1 MPHAMVVAQGLC
13 RLLVLL
19 LCVGSAMAVPHA
31 QAQTYP
37 SKVITIVVPAPPGG
51 VTDILGRMLAQ
62 RFASVWGQQTIVENR
77 AGANNIIAAEYVAK
91 APPDGHTLLIGPEVT
106 FVANPSLYSRL
117 PYDIKDFAPVVGL
130 VLINHGLITHPS
142 VPVHS
147 VSELIAYARQHPG
160 ELNYGTYGV
169 GSTAHLNME
178 LFARETGTKLVP
190 VHYKGAAPAM
200 TDVIAG
206 HIQLMFVSAGSAL
219 PPATAG
225 QVRFLAVGAEKRM
238 RLLPDVPTVAEAGLE
253 AGLAGYRAVSW
264 FGLFAPAG
272 TPRPVVDKINGEVR
286 AFFADPTVVKNF
298 LDQQLFEP
306 IAGTPEELSAY
317 LAAETQKWSRVIR
330 DAGIKGE

>member
-1 MPHAMVVAQGLC
+1 MPHAVALQGLR
-13 RLLVLL
+13 RLFASVLL
-19 LCVGSAMAVPHA
+19 AALCGVTQAS
-31 QAQTYP
+31 AQTYP

-62 RFASVWGQQTIVENR
+62 RFAASWGQQAIVENR

-106 FVANPSLYSRL
+106 FVANPSLYQQL
-117 PYDIKDFAPVVGL
+117 PYSIKDFTPVVGL

-142 VPVHS
+142 LPVHS
-147 VSELIAYARQHPG
+147 VSELIAYAKQHPG
-160 ELNYGTYGV
+160 ELNYGTYGI

-178 LFARETGTKLVP
+178 LFASQTGTKLVP

-206 HIQLMFVSAGSAL
+206 HIQLMYVSAGSAL
-219 PPATAG
+219 PLATAG

-238 RLLPDVPTVAEAGLE
+238 RLLPDVPTVAEAGLP
-253 AGLAGYRAVSW
+253 GYRAVSW

-272 TPRPVVDKINGEVR
+272 TPRAVVDKINGEVR

-298 LDQQLFEP
+298 LDPQLFEP

-317 LAAETQKWSRVIR
+317 LSAETVKWSKVIS
-330 DAGIKGE
+330 DAAIKGE

>member
-1 MPHAMVVAQGLC
+1 MLL
-13 RLLVLL
+13 RLRRLFAAVLFAAL
-19 LCVGSAMAVPHA
+19 GGAIPAL
-31 QAQTYP
+31 AQTYP
-37 SKVITIVVPAPPGG
+37 NKVINIVVPAPPGG

-62 RFASVWGQQTIVENR
+62 RFAASWGQQAIVENR

-91 APPDGHTLLIGPEVT
+91 SPPDGHTLLIGPEVT
-106 FVANPSLYSRL
+106 FVANPSLYAKL
-117 PYDIKDFAPVVGL
+117 PYDIKDFTPVVGL

-142 VPVHS
+142 LPVHS
-147 VSELIAYARQHPG
+147 VSELIAYAKQHPG

-178 LFARETGTKLVP
+178 LFARETGTRLVP

-206 HIQLMFVSAGSAL
+206 HIQLMYVSAASAVQ
-219 PPATAG
+219 PAAAG
-225 QVRFLAVGAEKRM
+225 QVRFLGVGAAQRM
-238 RLLPDVPTVAEAGLE
+238 RLLPDVPTIAEAGLP
-253 AGLAGYRAVSW
+253 GYRAVSW
-264 FGLFAPAG
+264 FGLFAAAG

-286 AFFADPTVVKNF
+286 AFFADPAVVKNF

-317 LAAETQKWSRVIR
+317 LSAETQKWSKVIR

>member
-1 MPHAMVVAQGLC
+1 MPHAMRSHGLR
-13 RLLVLL
+13 RLFAVLL
-19 LCVGSAMAVPHA
+19 LAVLGGTLRVEA
-31 QAQTYP
+31 QTTYP

-62 RFASVWGQQTIVENR
+62 HFSTAWGQQAIVENR
-77 AGANNIIAAEYVAK
+77 GGANNIIAAEYVAK

-106 FVANPSLYSRL
+106 FVANPSLYQRL
-117 PYDIKDFAPVVGL
+117 PYSIKDFTPVVGL
-130 VLINHGLITHPS
+130 VLINHGLITNPS
-142 VPVHS
+142 LPVHS
-147 VSELIAYARQHPG
+147 VSELIAYARAHPG

-206 HIQLMFVSAGSAL
+206 HIQLMYVSAANAVQ
-219 PPATAG
+219 PAAAG
-225 QVRFLAVGAEKRM
+225 QVRFLAVGADKRM
-238 RLLPDVPTVAEAGLE
+238 RLLPDVPTVAEAGLP
-253 AGLAGYRAVSW
+253 GYRAVSW

-286 AFFADPTVVKNF
+286 AFFADPQVAKNF
-298 LDQQLFEP
+298 LDRQLFEP
-306 IAGTPEELSAY
+306 IAGTPEDLSDY
-317 LAAETQKWSRVIR
+317 LSAETQKWSKVIR